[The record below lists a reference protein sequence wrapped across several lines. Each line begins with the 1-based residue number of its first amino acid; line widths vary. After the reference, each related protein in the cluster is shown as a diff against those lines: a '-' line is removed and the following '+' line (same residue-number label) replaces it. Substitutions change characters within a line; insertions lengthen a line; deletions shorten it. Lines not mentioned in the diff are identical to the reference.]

1 MNRLLSGAAALLVL
15 ASAAGPVSAA
25 PDEEKLGKA
34 EGYPLCPLTSL
45 APPDE
50 KCLVGML
57 SHFDTLVPARRVA
70 KGSAVSEFKR
80 PAQPLKIAYSY
91 QNRQGDT
98 DAFLDANRN
107 TGLLV
112 LKGDTLVVERY
123 QYDRKAEHRM
133 QSYSMA
139 KTVVAMLVGIAIAE
153 KKIGSIDDR
162 ADQYLPQLKGHPY
175 GETKLRDLLTMSS
188 GVKFSENY
196 DGKDDVSVL
205 ARKTLFGLGVGGVD
219 SVLSFTERA
228 NPPGT
233 KFYYASAETQV
244 LGLVLRAATGIT
256 LAEYLSEKIWRPMG
270 AEAEASW
277 LVDGGGYELGYMGL
291 NATLRDWGRL
301 GLLLANQGSLNGK
314 QIIPA
319 EWVKAATSVHA
330 PHLAVGTATKFNG
343 YGYQTWLL
351 DNDGRFAL
359 FGVRGQAVFVDPK
372 TKIVVVMTA
381 VHSTPRPQ
389 RGEQFAYF
397 FGAVKSLSDQP

>member
-1 MNRLLSGAAALLVL
+1 MNRLLSGVAAFLVL

-25 PDEEKLGKA
+25 PDVDKLGKG
-34 EGYPLCPLTSL
+34 EDYPICPLSSIQ
-45 APPDE
+45 PPHE
-50 KCLVGML
+50 SCLVGML
-57 SHFDTLVPARRVA
+57 SHFDTLVPARKVG
-70 KGSAVSEFKR
+70 KGPAASEFKR
-80 PAQPLKIAYSY
+80 PAQPLKVAYSY
-91 QNRQGDT
+91 QNKQGDT
-98 DAFLDANRN
+98 DVFLDTNRN

-123 QYDRKAEHRM
+123 QYDRKPEHRM

-153 KKIGSIDDR
+153 KKIGSIEDR
-162 ADQYLPQLKGHPY
+162 ADQYLPLLKGHPY
-175 GETKLRDLLTMSS
+175 GETKLKDLLTMSS

-196 DGKDDVSVL
+196 DGKDDVSIL
-205 ARKTLFGLGVGGVD
+205 ARKTIFGHGVGGLD

-233 KFYYASAETQV
+233 KFSYASGETQV
-244 LGLVLRAATGIT
+244 LGLVLRAAVGYT
-256 LAEYLSEKIWRPMG
+256 LSEYLSDKIWKPMG

-301 GLLLANQGSLNGK
+301 GMLLANQGNLNGK

-319 EWVKAATSVHA
+319 EWVKAATSVHS
-330 PHLAVGTATKFNG
+330 PHLAPGTATPRNG
-343 YGYQTWLL
+343 YGYQTWLI

-359 FGVRGQAVFVDPK
+359 LGVRGQAVFVDPK

-381 VHSTPRPQ
+381 VHMNPRPN

-397 FGAVKSLSDQP
+397 YGAVKTLADQ